1 MKSHCIAHS
10 GKTVTRSYPND
21 WLVSYNKAWWGKVFN
36 LRCALQKFDIHHFHA
51 LSFRLT
57 YFDSTSGSTAAAV
70 QTSGF
75 CHMVLIMPWK
85 TLSHLSVRHTRQHLT
100 NTLSLQLLNNRIP
113 LVIGVSSHQINTEYT
128 TRRHFTI
135 YRPCLQLG
143 LPHKDDNDKVLVRV
157 FEQGKTLPH
166 QQWVSDTCISAEY
179 TGSLRHQTVGF
190 ILTRVICAKINIPN
204 RIISFP
210 CKVIWVIHIL
220 FHVIIVR
227 MWHLSFWVL
236 HSAI

>member
-1 MKSHCIAHS
+1 M
-10 GKTVTRSYPND
+10 
-21 WLVSYNKAWWGKVFN
+21 
-36 LRCALQKFDIHHFHA
+36 RCVLQKFDILHFRA

-70 QTSGF
+70 QTSIF

-85 TLSHLSVRHTRQHLT
+85 TLSHLPVRHARRHLT

-113 LVIGVSSHQINTEYT
+113 LVIGVSSHQINTQYT

-143 LPHKDDNDKVLVRV
+143 LPHKDDDDKVLVRV

-166 QQWVSDTCISAEY
+166 QQWVSVTCISAEY
-179 TGSLRHQTVGF
+179 TASLRHQTVGF
-190 ILTRVICAKINIPN
+190 IITMAICANVKNTL
-204 RIISFP
+204 SDYF
-210 CKVIWVIHIL
+210 KVI
-220 FHVIIVR
+220 
-227 MWHLSFWVL
+227 
-236 HSAI
+236 

>member
-1 MKSHCIAHS
+1 MV
-10 GKTVTRSYPND
+10 TVVVLCD
-21 WLVSYNKAWWGKVFN
+21 VVFM
-36 LRCALQKFDIHHFHA
+36 LRCSSLLIFMQCHYVCFFFLMIRRPPRSTLFPYTT
-51 LSFRLT
+51 LFR
-57 YFDSTSGSTAAAV
+57 SGSYL
-70 QTSGF
+70 
-75 CHMVLIMPWK
+75 MIMPWK
-85 TLSHLSVRHTRQHLT
+85 TLSHLSVRHARRHLT

-113 LVIGVSSHQINTEYT
+113 LVVGVSSHQINTQYT

-166 QQWVSDTCISAEY
+166 QQWVGLSDTCISAEY

-190 ILTRVICAKINIPN
+190 ILTRAICAKINILN

-210 CKVIWVIHIL
+210 CKVIWE
-220 FHVIIVR
+220 IVPYDNC
-227 MWHLSFWVL
+227 MYVTFYF
-236 HSAI
+236 

>member
-1 MKSHCIAHS
+1 MKLHEISLHS
-10 GKTVTRSYPND
+10 PFWKTVTRSYPND
-21 WLVSYNKAWWGKVFN
+21 WLVSYNKAWWGEVFN

-57 YFDSTSGSTAAAV
+57 YFDSTSGSTAAAI

-75 CHMVLIMPWK
+75 CLMIMPWK
-85 TLSHLSVRHTRQHLT
+85 TLSHLPVRHARRHLT

-113 LVIGVSSHQINTEYT
+113 LVIGVSSHQINTQYT

-143 LPHKDDNDKVLVRV
+143 LPHKDDDKVLVRV

-166 QQWVSDTCISAEY
+166 QQWVCYTCITAQY
-179 TGSLRHQTVGF
+179 R
-190 ILTRVICAKINIPN
+190 
-204 RIISFP
+204 
-210 CKVIWVIHIL
+210 
-220 FHVIIVR
+220 
-227 MWHLSFWVL
+227 
-236 HSAI
+236 